1 MMTAVEDERTSLT
14 RNASGVPES
23 SVILTTRQLQ
33 PTPHP
38 KTGLVHCMLER
49 STHRS
54 LLGLGSSNKVMTLR
68 LEEDS
73 TILLQAQAVDAHRFT
88 ISSPD
93 IGDSINSPQTLATLI
108 RLQSNM
114 SCITYGLRRH
124 SDDAL
129 MAAIVYTVPS
139 VATFLSSPPPRRAQ
153 MAIFHMN
160 DDSRESSKSDPE
172 PLEAILRDTIK
183 KHGSL
188 DALQGSVLVPGVT
201 VLSSLEPYVKSNGQV
216 GLNFR
221 GRGRETSPKNMQLV
235 TATTSGGANSNN
247 KPPTVHAQMV
257 KWEMDM
263 YHLDYYCGAVPS
275 SCSDK
280 GVMNALTTFAFGIAQ
295 LDL

>member
-1 MMTAVEDERTSLT
+1 
-14 RNASGVPES
+14 
-23 SVILTTRQLQ
+23 
-33 PTPHP
+33 
-38 KTGLVHCMLER
+38 
-49 STHRS
+49 
-54 LLGLGSSNKVMTLR
+54 MTLR

-221 GRGRETSPKNMQLV
+221 GRGRESSPKNMQLV
-235 TATTSGGANSNN
+235 TATTSGGADSNN
-247 KPPTVHAQMV
+247 NKTTVHAQMV
-257 KWEMDM
+257 KWEMDQ

-275 SCSDK
+275 CSDK
-280 GVMNALTTFAFGIAQ
+280 GAMNALTTFAFGIAQ